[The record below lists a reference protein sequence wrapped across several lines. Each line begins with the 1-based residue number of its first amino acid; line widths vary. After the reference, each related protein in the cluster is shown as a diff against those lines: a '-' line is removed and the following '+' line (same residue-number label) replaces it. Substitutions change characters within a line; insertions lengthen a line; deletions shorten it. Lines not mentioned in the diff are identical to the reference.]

1 MLKLPI
7 RLTVMVLLN
16 KRTVRAIDEQEDS
29 GRMVDGSLYGQPN
42 VNSLQPARTV
52 RFYAKYEF

>member
-1 MLKLPI
+1 MD
-7 RLTVMVLLN
+7 VLNVLN

-29 GRMVDGSLYGQPN
+29 GRNVDGSLYGQPN